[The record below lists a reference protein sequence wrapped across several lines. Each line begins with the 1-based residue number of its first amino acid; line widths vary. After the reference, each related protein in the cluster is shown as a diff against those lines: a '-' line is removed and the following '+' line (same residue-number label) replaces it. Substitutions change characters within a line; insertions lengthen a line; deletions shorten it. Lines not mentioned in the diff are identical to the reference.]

1 MTKLK
6 QLKLE
11 EGNDLEAITFK
22 SKLCILAWFENKSIC
37 LADMSSVRG
46 SRKGKNERKYVMYV
60 MLFPVYTMAIF
71 VFPNVPCVL
80 VCTMSQPYKD
90 N

>member
-11 EGNDLEAITFK
+11 EGNDLEAITLK

-46 SRKGKNERKYVMYV
+46 SRKEKNERKYVMYV

-71 VFPNVPCVL
+71 VFPNVPCLL
-80 VCTMSQPYKD
+80 VCWFAP
-90 N
+90 